1 MTNPFGTAFV
11 LGWLSLP
18 VTVLWIIIITNAF
31 NLIDGIDGLAAGT
44 GILIAATLFFLLE
57 GSDIHLRLTFALLAG
72 SLAGFLVYNFPP
84 ASIFMGDSGSLF
96 AGFLLASVSIISS
109 HKATAMATMM
119 IPVLAFSMP
128 VIDMLYAV
136 LRRYYRGIPL
146 GEADKE
152 HIHHKLLDKG
162 FSKKKVVLLLYSVNI
177 IIMACILL
185 IVTRQLNIEILG
197 LLFFVILAAIGLRAF
212 GYIEFIPA
220 IRQTLK
226 NHDINRRRKFFAY
239 VINRFEQKA
248 LKAGSLEELRAH
260 LKDLMIEYG
269 FSSAEIHLQLPGFN
283 NPFFY
288 FKNYDIPENPL
299 ALNFPILF
307 EGKGLGTVSIV
318 TEMEKSSLICASE
331 LINVISEQVGR
342 YADRKSGILR

>member
-1 MTNPFGTAFV
+1 MLGVLIASTMVFLIGLYDDFRSVRVRYKLIGEIIAAGIVYAWGVKITILTNPFGTAFV

-146 GEADKE
+146 EEESSSAALFCEYYYYGM
-152 HIHHKLLDKG
+152 H
-162 FSKKKVVLLLYSVNI
+162 SVN
-177 IIMACILL
+177 C
-185 IVTRQLNIEILG
+185 N
-197 LLFFVILAAIGLRAF
+197 
-212 GYIEFIPA
+212 
-220 IRQTLK
+220 
-226 NHDINRRRKFFAY
+226 
-239 VINRFEQKA
+239 KA
-248 LKAGSLEELRAH
+248 VEH
-260 LKDLMIEYG
+260 
-269 FSSAEIHLQLPGFN
+269 
-283 NPFFY
+283 
-288 FKNYDIPENPL
+288 
-299 ALNFPILF
+299 
-307 EGKGLGTVSIV
+307 
-318 TEMEKSSLICASE
+318 
-331 LINVISEQVGR
+331 
-342 YADRKSGILR
+342 